1 MIKNKN
7 LKKLMS
13 KADLAIGSGGT
24 NTWERISLGLPSI
37 VFCIA
42 KIKKNVNFY
51 LKKKLLNILVI
62 LM

>member
-37 VFCIA
+37 F
-42 KIKKNVNFY
+42 
-51 LKKKLLNILVI
+51 L
-62 LM
+62 

>member
-37 VFCIA
+37 VFYSS
-42 KIKKNVNFY
+42 KSKKN
-51 LKKKLLNILVI
+51 
-62 LM
+62 M